1 MSAMTT
7 TSNILNTHIDRLTL
21 SEALEQIKQN
31 IINNQKKY
39 ISLLDAAMVVNM
51 QKQPMRD
58 IVNSA
63 DIILAVGYYVV
74 LASRILGHPLPG
86 QVCGADLTY
95 GSLKLAQQNQFKIFF
110 LGAHKEI
117 LEKVV
122 ENVSKEYGSEIVAG
136 SHDGYYTE
144 ADEDRIVQEINDSKA
159 NILLLGISSPKREI
173 FIGKYK
179 NKLNAQVIINVGGM
193 FDIIGGKT
201 TRAPQWVINLKMEWL
216 YRFILEPTRLWK
228 KVFIMYPIFIYL
240 VLKERIF
247 GHC

>member
-1 MSAMTT
+1 MTIK
-7 TSNILNTHIDRLTL
+7 SNILNTHIDRLTL
-21 SEALEQIKQN
+21 IEAVDYIKQT
-31 IINNQKKY
+31 IINNKKTY

-51 QKQPMRD
+51 QNQPMRD

-63 DIILAVGYYVV
+63 DIILADGYYVV
-74 LASRILGHPLPG
+74 LASRILGQPLPG

-122 ENVSKEYGSEIVAG
+122 ENVSKKYGNEIVAG

-179 NKLNAQVIINVGGM
+179 DKLNTQVIINVGGM

-201 TRAPQWVINLKMEWL
+201 TRAPQWVINSKMEWL

-228 KVFIMYPIFIYL
+228 KVFIMYPTFIYL
-240 VLKERIF
+240 VVKERIL